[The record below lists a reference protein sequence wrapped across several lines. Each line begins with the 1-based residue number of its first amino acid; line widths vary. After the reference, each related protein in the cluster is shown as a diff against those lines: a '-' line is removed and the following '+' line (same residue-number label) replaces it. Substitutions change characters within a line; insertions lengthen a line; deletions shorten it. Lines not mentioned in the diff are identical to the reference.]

1 MMMTGL
7 RVTLL
12 AGASVL
18 AGCSTMPR
26 ERPTP
31 PPLPVAW
38 PEANA
43 ETSAPLTTPATQ
55 VALADWW
62 KGFSDPTLDRLVA
75 EGLERSPSVRQA
87 LLRVREARAQNR
99 QTFGAFLPEISATG
113 RAQYTHSIEGPGLF
127 GSTLGGVGGGGAV
140 VPEREQAIG
149 SYGASASWEIPLFA
163 RLEAAAIGAK
173 ANARASVEDV
183 RGARVALVADVA
195 NAYVDLR
202 TAQNRQA
209 ALREGAGIA
218 EQLAGIVKISA
229 DAGIASPADAADA
242 RRQAETTRAALAD
255 VEIARHVAE
264 NQISLLRAHAPGTET
279 PELSALLLT
288 PGAVPTIALAGAPAA
303 PADLVRLRPDIARA
317 EAQAV
322 LAAAQVGVSRADL
335 FPRLSLTG
343 TLLSSENLLG
353 SALSTRVT
361 QAQAVPAISI
371 PLLDWGKRFAAID
384 ASKAQFQSALITYE
398 STVNQGVSEAVIA
411 LTQLDQ
417 GEDRLDAARA
427 AEAAAETTASGFR
440 ASYSAGIASLTD
452 RLRSDQQLLDSRLQR
467 IAAENAQA
475 KAAIAVYRAFGG
487 GPPEMTEKR

>member
-1 MMMTGL
+1 MMNGL
-7 RVTLL
+7 RITLL
-12 AGASVL
+12 AGASIL

-31 PPLPVAW
+31 PPLPSSW
-38 PEANA
+38 PAASAEAA
-43 ETSAPLTTPATQ
+43 APSAQPAIALT
-55 VALADWW
+55 DWW
-62 KGFSDPTLDRLVA
+62 KGFSDPTLDRLVT
-75 EGLERSPSVRQA
+75 EGLERSPSVRLA

-99 QTFGAFLPEISATG
+99 QTFGAFLPEIGATG
-113 RAQYTHSIEGPGLF
+113 RAQYTRSIEGPGLF
-127 GSTLGGVGGGGAV
+127 GSTLSGVGGGAV
-140 VPEREQAIG
+140 AAEKEQAIG
-149 SYGASASWEIPLFA
+149 SYGASVSWEIPLFA

-173 ANARASVEDV
+173 ANARASLEDV
-183 RGARVALVADVA
+183 RGARVTLVADVA

-202 TAQNRQA
+202 TAQNRLA

-218 EQLAGIVKISA
+218 EQLAGIVKTSA

-255 VEIARHVAE
+255 VEISRRVAE
-264 NQISLLRAHAPGTET
+264 NQIALLRAHAPGTEA
-279 PELSALLLT
+279 PELTALLAA
-288 PGAVPTIALAGAPAA
+288 PGEVPTITLAGAPAA

-384 ASKAQFQSALITYE
+384 ASKAQFQSTLVTYE

-411 LTQLDQ
+411 LTQLEQ
-417 GEDRLDAARA
+417 GEDRLDAARN
-427 AEAAAETTASGFR
+427 AEAAAETTAGGFR

-452 RLRSDQQLLDSRLQR
+452 RLRSDQQLLDARLQR
-467 IAAENAQA
+467 IAAESAQA